1 MSARPL
7 QLERVIAAAAAARAT
22 RALRAWQRAATAL
35 AHRAALEQKVAATEV
50 EYAAALLQSQSELSG
65 ARLAQLRHLL
75 ASLERGQE
83 HAALRHAV
91 GRWAA
96 ARRRELWAHGKMASP
111 K

>member
-1 MSARPL
+1 MM
-7 QLERVIAAAAAARAT
+7 QN
-22 RALRAWQRAATAL
+22 
-35 AHRAALEQKVAATEV
+35 KVAAAFARKGLTLRRGFELLDTSRSGEV
-50 EYAAALLQSQSELSG
+50 AFEDFITGILEMDGHFSPE
-65 ARLAQLRHLL
+65 QLRHLL

>member
-1 MSARPL
+1 M

-50 EYAAALLQSQSELSG
+50 EYAAALLQSQSELSV